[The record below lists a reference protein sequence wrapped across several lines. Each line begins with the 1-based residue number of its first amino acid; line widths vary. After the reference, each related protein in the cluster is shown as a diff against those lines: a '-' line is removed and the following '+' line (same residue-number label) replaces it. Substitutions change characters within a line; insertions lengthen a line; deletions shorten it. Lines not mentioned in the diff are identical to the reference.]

1 MMQLLLLLLL
11 SVLHVMRMVDRG
23 DRLVARLNARRV
35 LVKVLL
41 LLVVMLVLML
51 ILLLQVHMLLLLLL
65 LLLLLVLIAE
75 DEVVDV
81 EEFAMQWRKLDVL
94 IAHAERFDELEVE
107 LSEVSHVDGDEVE
120 YLLQEL
126 LLLESGGRRVAAIV
140 LDVHAQQVDEA
151 LIRVIHRFG
160 VVERGARV
168 VRIEEDEGGE
178 DGELGVAQLQ
188 LLELTHKLDVLL
200 HKVLLVLV
208 ELEVEREAAGA
219 LVACRWRWRW
229 RC

>member
-65 LLLLLVLIAE
+65 LLLIAE

>member
-1 MMQLLLLLLL
+1 
-11 SVLHVMRMVDRG
+11 
-23 DRLVARLNARRV
+23 
-35 LVKVLL
+35 
-41 LLVVMLVLML
+41 
-51 ILLLQVHMLLLLLL
+51 
-65 LLLLLVLIAE
+65 
-75 DEVVDV
+75 
-81 EEFAMQWRKLDVL
+81 MQWRKLDVL

>member
-1 MMQLLLLLLL
+1 MQLLLLLLL

-65 LLLLLVLIAE
+65 LLLIAE